1 MRVEEEFPAFEVG
14 APFFMVPVTEFER
27 KLMICDQY
35 VTCDCYISTKDKLR
49 NLIFIDEK
57 AVKQI

>member
-1 MRVEEEFPAFEVG
+1 
-14 APFFMVPVTEFER
+14 MVPVTEFER